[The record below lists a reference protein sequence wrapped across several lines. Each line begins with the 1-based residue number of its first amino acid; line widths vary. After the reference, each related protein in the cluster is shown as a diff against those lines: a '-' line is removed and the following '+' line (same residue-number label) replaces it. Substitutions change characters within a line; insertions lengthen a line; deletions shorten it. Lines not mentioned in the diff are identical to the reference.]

1 MYCHSSLL
9 LFRRLLW
16 YHLDNKAENKTD
28 NKTFDYYVL
37 IIYKNDVE
45 NKDFEIKKKYFHKKV
60 QYQTTVAILFLN
72 NKSLK

>member
-16 YHLDNKAENKTD
+16 YHVDNKAENKTD

-45 NKDFEIKKKYFHKKV
+45 NKVLIKKKYFHKKV